1 MPPECERMI
10 CDVINECQ
18 LINVPVRPPEP
29 RAQSRAVLARF
40 SRRTG
45 AVSWKRLASRMGSV
59 GRARRATPSHAEVAA
74 RAQGGTLMKSY
85 RHPYNAGQHNKKS
98 VRSKHPRGLAPPAP
112 QSTAAATLIPSGTTL
127 RQAASMLGV
136 SVLLIVA
143 AIARWSNVSQL
154 VLSIGLCVLCVTQAP
169 HVGKVPFDEAIVSQA
184 WMS

>member
-1 MPPECERMI
+1 MSTHKRPC
-10 CDVINECQ
+10 
-18 LINVPVRPPEP
+18 PPEP
-29 RAQSRAVLARF
+29 RRAISRGARALLATDG
-40 SRRTG
+40 SRLLEASR
-45 AVSWKRLASRMGSV
+45 KSRMGSV

>member
-1 MPPECERMI
+1 MSTHKRPCPPS
-10 CDVINECQ
+10 D
-18 LINVPVRPPEP
+18 P
-29 RAQSRAVLARF
+29 RRAISRGARALLATDG
-40 SRRTG
+40 SRLLEASR
-45 AVSWKRLASRMGSV
+45 KSRMGSV

>member
-18 LINVPVRPPEP
+18 LINVLVRPSPG
-29 RAQSRAVLARF
+29 AQSRAVLAR
-40 SRRTG
+40 SRDG
-45 AVSWKRLASRMGSV
+45 AVSRKRLASRMGSV